1 MCPFYSEISLYT
13 VLAIYTIIHVHHAIY
28 LINIDIYVAVAILP
42 CRELFSFNKYIMRLY
57 CVITQLNTYIG
68 YSKIQ
73 QKKITRKFRG
83 INCVSL
89 RDEYIPII
97 KHRCSHMANKHTHI
111 HKHTHTY
118 TDVCLGGK
126 NTENKTADETQY
138 HWHIKSGEFSPPSN
152 TERID
157 ESLKVNM
164 RLSSHRCRYKLVTL
178 AKGFEY
184 TLC

>member
-28 LINIDIYVAVAILP
+28 LINIDIYAAVAILP

-73 QKKITRKFRG
+73 QKITRKFRG

-89 RDEYIPII
+89 WDEYIPII

-111 HKHTHTY
+111 HKHTHTHTHIY
-118 TDVCLGGK
+118 GCLFGGEIQK
-126 NTENKTADETQY
+126 IKPQTKHNTIGISNQENFPHPQIQRE
-138 HWHIKSGEFSPPSN
+138 N
-152 TERID
+152 R
-157 ESLKVNM
+157 
-164 RLSSHRCRYKLVTL
+164 
-178 AKGFEY
+178 
-184 TLC
+184 